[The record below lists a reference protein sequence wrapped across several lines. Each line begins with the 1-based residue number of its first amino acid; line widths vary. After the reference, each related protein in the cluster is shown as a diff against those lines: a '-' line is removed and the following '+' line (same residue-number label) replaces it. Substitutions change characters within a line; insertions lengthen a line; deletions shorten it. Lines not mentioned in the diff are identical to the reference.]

1 MEGRNLI
8 LLGSVQYPP
17 LMEVLLMNCQIFQVI
32 TFFVV
37 YNILAF
43 VTLLSRHRYLSC
55 KLSSA
60 SSTRA
65 TWINFNTLPQ
75 RLATTFVSDETDTR
89 LPGFVSYV
97 GKVSSFLSHLGSSD
111 SLLSSVIR

>member
-8 LLGSVQYPP
+8 LLGSVY
-17 LMEVLLMNCQIFQVI
+17 
-32 TFFVV
+32 FFPTNRSPTNELSDFPGDHFFCL

-60 SSTRA
+60 SRTRA
-65 TWINFNTLPQ
+65 TWINFNTLPK
-75 RLATTFVSDETDTR
+75 RLATTFVSNETDIR
-89 LPGFVSYV
+89 LPGFVSFV
-97 GKVSSFLSHLGSSD
+97 GNIEFFLSHFGSSD
-111 SLLSSVIR
+111 SLLSSVVR